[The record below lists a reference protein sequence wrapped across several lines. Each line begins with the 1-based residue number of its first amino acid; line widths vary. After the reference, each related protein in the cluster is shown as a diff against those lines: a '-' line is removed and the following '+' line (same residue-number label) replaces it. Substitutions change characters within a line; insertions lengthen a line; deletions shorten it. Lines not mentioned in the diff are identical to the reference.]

1 MIEVKILFDLNIIT
15 FNYLWS
21 YLIMKIQPLLF
32 SSDNICDIEELYYR
46 RKGSTLSLETYFNA
60 FSIGKWCHYTSIASL
75 TLCIRTQHALSIRCF
90 NSVGS
95 TLDGCNCFAD
105 VQTPV
110 DMAPYVSV
118 TRQEIP
124 ADVRHTDDMYYISFP
139 DIFSD
144 SSPDG
149 KLPSGILYAELTFPF
164 ELEDTDVKELIDG
177 WYETDSMP
185 VRSPYIALG
194 ICTYKREEFLLRNV
208 HSLMD
213 NIINNPDSPMYNR
226 LAVYISD
233 NAGTI
238 IPGMPSSEY
247 TDPSLGRYVKD
258 HIHVFSNRNIGGAGG
273 FTRTMSEAVL
283 NNIGHQFSHLLL
295 MDDDIVLDTAVLERT
310 YLFLSFLKEEFL
322 SCMLG
327 ASMLDL
333 NRRYLQLEKGAR
345 TDSYAYTF
353 YHKFFDLRN
362 ADLVSANEC
371 PENASYTGWWYCC
384 IPTQHIR
391 TDNLPLPMFLHFDDV
406 EYGIRAGC
414 PPILLNGICVWH
426 PPAVSK
432 GAAGIEYYDI
442 RNMLIM
448 QASDK
453 KLNTDKLHT
462 LLHISF
468 LTVGELVRYRYNVAD
483 ARLMGCEDFH
493 RGPEYFIQTDPA
505 KKHADLGVLNY
516 SFISPE
522 EAGIRQADIERLMKQ
537 ENNIVK
543 KSGSSTAGTLTKY
556 LLCLLCHLLP
566 PVGGTKICNADL
578 PWLPYPAHRVYV
590 YSPSTGKGYIVVR
603 SCRRFFKGMGRYFKT
618 VFHIIKDFTK
628 DTAAWNS
635 RMPYLTSKEF
645 WDKYLK

>member
-1 MIEVKILFDLNIIT
+1 
-15 FNYLWS
+15 
-21 YLIMKIQPLLF
+21 
-32 SSDNICDIEELYYR
+32 
-46 RKGSTLSLETYFNA
+46 
-60 FSIGKWCHYTSIASL
+60 
-75 TLCIRTQHALSIRCF
+75 
-90 NSVGS
+90 
-95 TLDGCNCFAD
+95 
-105 VQTPV
+105 
-110 DMAPYVSV
+110 
-118 TRQEIP
+118 
-124 ADVRHTDDMYYISFP
+124 MYYISFP
-139 DIFSD
+139 DIFSG
-144 SSPDG
+144 SSPEG
-149 KLPSGILYAELTFPF
+149 KLPAGILYAELTFPF
-164 ELEDTDVKELIDG
+164 ALEDTDVKELMDG
-177 WYETDSMP
+177 WYETDSIP
-185 VRSPYIALG
+185 GNNPYIALC
-194 ICTYKREEFLLRNV
+194 ICTYKREEFLFRNV
-208 HSLMD
+208 HLLMD
-213 NIINNPDSPMYNR
+213 NIINNPDSPMHNR
-226 LAVYISD
+226 LEVYISD

-258 HIHVFSNRNIGGAGG
+258 HIHIYSNRNTGGSGG

-283 NNIGHQFSHLLL
+283 NNIGHPFSHLLL

-310 YLFLSFLKEEFL
+310 YLFLSFLKEEFRF
-322 SCMLG
+322 CMLG

-333 NRRYLQLEKGAR
+333 NRRYLQLEKGVR

-371 PENASYTGWWYCC
+371 HENASYTGWWYCC

-468 LTVGELVRYRYNVAD
+468 LTVGELVRYRYNVAA

-556 LLCLLCHLLP
+556 LLCLFCHLLP

-578 PWLPYPAHRVYV
+578 PWLPYLAHRVYV
-590 YSPSTGKGYIVVR
+590 YSPSIGKGYIVVR
-603 SCRRFFKGMGRYFKT
+603 SCRRFFKGIGRYFKT

-628 DTAAWNS
+628 ATAAWNS
-635 RMPYLTSKEF
+635 RMSYLTSEGF
-645 WDKYLK
+645 WNKYLR